1 MKKNTPFLL
10 AILDGLA
17 LNPSEKQNAV
27 RSAHTPVLD
36 SLFEQSPWTTL
47 TSFGERVG
55 LPEGQMG
62 NSEVG
67 HLNIGAGRV
76 IEQDLTR
83 INRTSANDTFDTL
96 PNFISIADKLK
107 AHEDASLHLIGLCS
121 QGGVHSDLSH
131 LLSIL
136 SCALKLG
143 IKKIRIHCITD
154 GRDRPQKEALK
165 ELKTLEEHILSL
177 RKRYPD
183 SSVSIVSLIGRYYAM
198 DRDNRWERTGKAYD
212 LFTLAKGERCEN
224 ITKAIE
230 QSYKKG
236 LTDEF
241 IEAWHINENE
251 NLPHGTIEND
261 DALLFFNFRS
271 DRMRQIVS
279 SFFLDEL
286 DSFKREK
293 VIKSSSISTLTEYD
307 EIFPCNVLFPPMV
320 ITNYL
325 GQVLSDNE
333 YTQLRIAE
341 TEKYPHVTYFFN
353 GGNEQ
358 ILPKEERIMVP
369 SPRDVATY
377 DLRPEMSAVTLTNKL
392 LERLKS
398 DKLDVIILN
407 FANCDMVGHTGN
419 FEATVKAV
427 ETVDTCLGMILDEIK
442 ALGGTAL
449 ITADHGNA
457 DQMLDYETGEPHT
470 YHTLHPVPFIL
481 FTSENTNHSLKNG
494 GALCDIAPTMLSL
507 LELPIPAE
515 MTGESLLSL
524 P

>member
-17 LNPSEKQNAV
+17 LNPNKKQNAV
-27 RSAHTPVLD
+27 SAANTPVLD
-36 SLFEQSPWTTL
+36 SLFEQFPWTTL
-47 TSFGERVG
+47 TSFGQRVG

-96 PNFISIADKLK
+96 PNFISVIEKLK
-107 AHEDASLHLIGLCS
+107 MNEDASLHLIGLCS

-131 LLSIL
+131 LMSIINC
-136 SCALKLG
+136 SVKLG
-143 IKKIRIHCITD
+143 LKKIRIHCITD

-165 ELKTLEEHILSL
+165 ELKILEDHIFSL
-177 RKRYPD
+177 GKEYPD

-198 DRDNRWERTGKAYD
+198 DRDNRWERTERAYD
-212 LFTLAKGERCEN
+212 LFTKGRGARSES
-224 ITKAIE
+224 ISKAI
-230 QSYKKG
+230 QLSYENG

-241 IEAWHINENE
+241 IESWHIGNIEN
-251 NLPHGTIEND
+251 PIQGTIED
-261 DALLFFNFRS
+261 GDALLFFNFRS
-271 DRMRQIVS
+271 DRMRQLVS
-279 SFFLDEL
+279 SFFLDDF
-286 DSFKREK
+286 DSFKRERK
-293 VIKSSSISTLTEYD
+293 ISLSSISTLTEYD
-307 EIFPCNVLFPPMV
+307 ETFTCNILFPP
-320 ITNYL
+320 IEIKNYL

-353 GGNEQ
+353 GGNEV

-377 DLRPEMSAVTLTNKL
+377 DLRPEMSALTLTSKL
-392 LERLKS
+392 IDRLRS
-398 DKLDVIILN
+398 SQLDVIILN

-442 ALGGTAL
+442 VLGGSAL

-470 YHTLHPVPFIL
+470 YHTLHPVPLIL
-481 FTSENTNHSLKNG
+481 FTSESTKYSLKNG

-507 LELPIPAE
+507 LELPLPAE
-515 MTGESLLSL
+515 MTGESLLSRR
-524 P
+524 